1 MPSRLG
7 YYLTN
12 LLRLGTPRALL
23 QQSRTE
29 LEQAIDALGR
39 EAIEQRLQYICR
51 FPLRH
56 TLPADARAPGLEL
69 LGSQRNYAF
78 DLLEHTRALPAGLRY
93 RWRFGDST
101 EDPGVPTLVKARMV
115 GELSGNSVLFPLN
128 KVRHFFQ
135 VRDGQSF
142 RGKRDSALWR
152 GKALQ
157 PWRQQFLRANFHKRS
172 VDIGCI
178 DERPENA
185 PYRKPYASFAEQL
198 SHKFIISIEGNDV
211 ATNLKWLLAS
221 NSVCLMPRPT
231 RESWFLEG
239 LLEPGVHYL
248 ELQPDGANLEELIER
263 YSRDVRTAERIL
275 EAGQA
280 RVREFFHAAR
290 ERVMARAVLLRYLE
304 STGQMGES
312 CEPAGG

>member
-12 LLRLGTPRALL
+12 LLRLSTPRALL

-29 LEQAIDALGR
+29 IEQAIDALGR

-51 FPLRH
+51 FPHRH
-56 TLPADARAPGLEL
+56 VLPADARVPGAEL
-69 LGSQRNYAF
+69 LRRQRNYAF

-101 EDPGVPTLVKARMV
+101 EDPGVPTLVKARKV

-128 KVRHFFQ
+128 KVRHFFR
-135 VRDGQSF
+135 VRDPQSF
-142 RGKRDSALWR
+142 GGKRDSAVWR

-157 PWRQQFLRANFHKRS
+157 PWRQQFLRANFHKRH

-198 SHKFIISIEGNDV
+198 SHKFIISLEGNDV

-221 NSVCLMPRPT
+221 NSVCLMPRPA

-248 ELQPDGANLEELIER
+248 ELQPDGSNLEDLIER
-263 YSRDVRTAERIL
+263 YSKDRRGAECIL
-275 EAGQA
+275 QAAQA
-280 RVREFFHAAR
+280 RVREFFDPAR
-290 ERVMARAVLLRYLE
+290 ERVVARAVLFRYLLSSE
-304 STGQMGES
+304 QL
-312 CEPAGG
+312 A